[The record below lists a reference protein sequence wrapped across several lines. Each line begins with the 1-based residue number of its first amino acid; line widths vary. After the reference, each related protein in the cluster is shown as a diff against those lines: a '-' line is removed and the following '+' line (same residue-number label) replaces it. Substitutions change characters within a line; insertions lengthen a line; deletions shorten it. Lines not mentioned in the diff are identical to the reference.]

1 MRFLSLFEFCH
12 QDDSVNQNGSILPAS
27 QVLMRFCSHL
37 ADRPHNSSIKV
48 YLSGICSL
56 HLDMGFSD
64 PLSNCLQLQR
74 VLCSINSHQ
83 DSTKAHASQSQGSLK
98 KFSPLSYPKT
108 TRTPC
113 FGLPAALVFFWLFK
127 GFRIYCQLLFW
138 HLHSPLFSGPICNW
152 IPHPTPPIYMR
163 TSKPTPFFKDAL
175 FISVVA
181 IHISDPLLL

>member
-1 MRFLSLFEFCH
+1 MVGFLSLFEFCH

-27 QVLMRFCSHL
+27 QQVLMRFCSHL
-37 ADRPHNSSIKV
+37 ADRLHHSSIKV

-74 VLCSINSHQ
+74 VLSSINSHQ

-108 TRTPC
+108 THTPC
-113 FGLPAALVFFWLFK
+113 FGLPAALVFFGFLRGSEYIVNSSFGTSIHPSFQDLSATGFHIQPHLSTCAHQNRPLCSRMLYLF
-127 GFRIYCQLLFW
+127 Q
-138 HLHSPLFSGPICNW
+138 S
-152 IPHPTPPIYMR
+152 
-163 TSKPTPFFKDAL
+163 
-175 FISVVA
+175 
-181 IHISDPLLL
+181 